1 MGSPRGSERCLG
13 KDMSRDTTGATDPSS
28 GSDRPPM
35 KPPCSPGS
43 EAHADPLLLEV
54 ERERLSEELSA
65 LSRRL
70 QVLEGDREFLLLHTK
85 NLERAARELAHAN
98 AAANARIREL
108 EVSWR
113 SRAVWRLLT
122 PVRVI
127 RRAARRLRAELARL
141 RRQHLARRRQ

>member
-1 MGSPRGSERCLG
+1 M
-13 KDMSRDTTGATDPSS
+13 TGPSDPSS
-28 GSDRPPM
+28 GSDRPPI
-35 KPPCSPGS
+35 KPPGSPGS
-43 EAHADPLLLEV
+43 DAREYPSLLEA
-54 ERERLSEELSA
+54 ECDRLSEELSA

-141 RRQHLARRRQ
+141 RRRLARRRQQQG